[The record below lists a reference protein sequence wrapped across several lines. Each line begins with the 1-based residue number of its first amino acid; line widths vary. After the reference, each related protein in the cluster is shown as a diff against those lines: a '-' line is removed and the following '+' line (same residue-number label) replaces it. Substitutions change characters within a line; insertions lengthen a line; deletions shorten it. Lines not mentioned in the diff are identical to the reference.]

1 MVRLTFL
8 SHAAFL
14 LETNG
19 TRILIDPFLNGNPLA
34 TLKPDEAKCDYI
46 LLTHGHG
53 DHVGDTVAIAK
64 KNNATVISNYEIASW
79 SVSQGLTAHPMH
91 IGGAHEFPFGRIKL
105 TIAHHGSGYESNG
118 QMIYMGN
125 PAGAL
130 ITVEGKTIYHAGDT
144 GLFYDM
150 KLIGEM
156 NSIDVALLPIGDN
169 FTMGIDDAV
178 KAVEFLNPKLSIPI
192 HYKTFDVID
201 VDPEEFV
208 KKVEGIGKKAQIL
221 EIDGELS
228 I

>member
-1 MVRLTFL
+1 MVKLTFL

-14 LETNG
+14 LETDG
-19 TRILIDPFLNGNPLA
+19 TRILMDPFLNGNPLA
-34 TLKPDEAKCDYI
+34 TLNPEEAKCDYI
-46 LLTHGHG
+46 LLTHGHN

-79 SVSQGLTAHPMH
+79 CDGQGLNTHSMH
-91 IGGAHEFPFGRIKL
+91 IGGAHYFPFGRIKL
-105 TIAHHGSGYESNG
+105 TIAHHGSGYGSNG

-178 KAVEFLNPKLSIPI
+178 KAVEFLKPKLTIPI

-208 KKVEGIGKKAQIL
+208 RKVEASRMKAQVL
-221 EIDGELS
+221 AVGEELTV
-228 I
+228 